1 MALRR
6 SPRIA
11 AKQAAAASAAAA
23 LKEQRIAR
31 AAAYFGPIDP
41 DWKIRCG
48 AWIASDWEHEVI
60 ETYYLTLAEYLET
73 GAMPSKGSFRVS
85 PRNYGRYEAAR
96 CLKKVE
102 LEAELILLTKESR
115 KLTCEIVNEALAG
128 RTDSAYMR
136 HLEHIYK
143 CAMKRIDRIKL
154 RAKRDY
160 GFDL

>member
-11 AKQAAAASAAAA
+11 AKQAATASAAAA

-48 AWIASDWEHEVI
+48 AWVASSWEHEII

-73 GAMPSKGSFRVS
+73 GAMPSKGSFSVS

-102 LEAELILLTKESR
+102 LEAELILLRKEFRSWLSEYVGQAGTISTSMSMER
-115 KLTCEIVNEALAG
+115 KG
-128 RTDSAYMR
+128 
-136 HLEHIYK
+136 
-143 CAMKRIDRIKL
+143 CAIDQRIEKLKNNAWRRYAIKL
-154 RAKRDY
+154 
-160 GFDL
+160 

>member
-11 AKQAAAASAAAA
+11 AKQAATASAAAA

-48 AWIASDWEHEVI
+48 AWVAS
-60 ETYYLTLAEYLET
+60 
-73 GAMPSKGSFRVS
+73 
-85 PRNYGRYEAAR
+85 RNHGRYEAAR

-102 LEAELILLTKESR
+102 FETELILLTKESR

>member
-11 AKQAAAASAAAA
+11 AKQAATASAAAA

-48 AWIASDWEHEVI
+48 AWVASSWEPEVV

-73 GAMPSKGSFRVS
+73 GTKPTLRFALTSAREHGIFQ
-85 PRNYGRYEAAR
+85 AAR
-96 CLKKVE
+96 CLIKME
-102 LEAELILLTKESR
+102 FEAKLILLRKDYRCCLSESIG
-115 KLTCEIVNEALAG
+115 LMASGA
-128 RTDSAYMR
+128 S
-136 HLEHIYK
+136 
-143 CAMKRIDRIKL
+143 
-154 RAKRDY
+154 AKRLVRKCEAITQYIEHLKVRAMRDY
-160 GFDL
+160 NIAL

>member
-11 AKQAAAASAAAA
+11 AKQAATASAAAA

-48 AWIASDWEHEVI
+48 AWVASSWEPEVV
-60 ETYYLTLAEYLET
+60 ETYYLTLAENLET
-73 GAMPSKGSFRVS
+73 GAKPSHGFSSESAK
-85 PRNYGRYEAAR
+85 NHGRYEAGR

-102 LEAELILLTKESR
+102 LEAKLILLRKDYRSCLSESIG
-115 KLTCEIVNEALAG
+115 LMASGA
-128 RTDSAYMR
+128 S
-136 HLEHIYK
+136 
-143 CAMKRIDRIKL
+143 
-154 RAKRDY
+154 AKRMVRKSEAITQRIEHLKDRAMMDY
-160 GFDL
+160 NIALF